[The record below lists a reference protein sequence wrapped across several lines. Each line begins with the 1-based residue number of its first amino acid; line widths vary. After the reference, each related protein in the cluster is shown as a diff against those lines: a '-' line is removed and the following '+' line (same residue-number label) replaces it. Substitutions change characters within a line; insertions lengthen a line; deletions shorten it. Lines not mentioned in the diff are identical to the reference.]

1 MRGRLARGMLAVRAK
16 EDNRF
21 AMRTLGLSAVPLG
34 CALIAVSCGQGPQ
47 PYSTFSGDAGRPGV
61 DAGPESGDLVG
72 DAHGPCVNLQCQQVD
87 CAAQNLPDTTVTGRV
102 FDPAGVNPLYDVI
115 VYVPNDT
122 VKPLTPGV
130 VCDQCGVLA
139 SGSPVVT
146 ALTGP
151 DGRFVLHDVP
161 SGDAIPLVIQLGKW
175 RKQLVIPHVAQCQ
188 DTPMSDPSKMRMPAK
203 QSEGDMPQM
212 AIATGGCDPFEC
224 LLRKIGIDASEF
236 TTEADGGR
244 VHLYQGVGGSGLQ
257 GSTGASQLWASKS
270 LSTYDMIIN
279 ACECHEEAQ
288 EKPQTSIDNLVAYAD
303 SGGRIFNTHY
313 QYYWIDPTQIT
324 VTPPVATNPAWQST
338 AVFVPEQNGTSS
350 IVGFVDTTFPKGDAF
365 SQWLMNVGAS
375 SSLDRFPIDQARY
388 NVQSA
393 NPPSTR
399 WVSNPNTGDTQTTGP
414 ALLHYTFNTPVGL
427 PEPAQCG
434 KVLFSDFH
442 VVSSLTSSPTF
453 PSECDGQPMT
463 PQELALEFM
472 LFDLSACIQVETQ
485 PPKPPPPIQ

>member
-1 MRGRLARGMLAVRAK
+1 
-16 EDNRF
+16 
-21 AMRTLGLSAVPLG
+21 MRTFRALGLSPLACLG
-34 CALIAVSCGQGPQ
+34 VVAAASCGDRPQ
-47 PYSTFSGDAGRPGV
+47 RVSVFFPDAGAPTV
-61 DAGPESGDLVG
+61 EAGAEAGNLVG
-72 DAHGPCVNLQCQQVD
+72 DARGPCVNLQCKQVD
-87 CAAQNLPDTTVTGRV
+87 CAAQSLPDTTVSGIV
-102 FDPAGVNPLYDVI
+102 FDPAGQNPLYNVI
-115 VYVPNDT
+115 VYVPNDD

-146 ALTGP
+146 ALTGA

-161 SGDAIPLVIQLGKW
+161 AGDQIPLVIQLGKW
-175 RKQLVIPHVAQCQ
+175 RKQLVIPHVAACQ

-203 QSEGDMPQM
+203 QSEGDMPQI

-224 LLRKIGIDASEF
+224 LLRKVGIDASEF
-236 TTEADGGR
+236 TTETGGGK
-244 VHLYQGVGGSGLQ
+244 VHVYQGVGGSALPDPTT
-257 GSTGASQLWASKS
+257 SAATLWASPS
-270 LSTYDMIIN
+270 LSTYDMIVN

-288 EKPQTSIDNLVAYAD
+288 EKPQSSIDNLVAYANA
-303 SGGRIFNTHY
+303 GGRLFNTHY
-313 QYYWIDPTQIT
+313 HYYWIDPTKIT
-324 VTPPVATNPAWQST
+324 GQPVASSNPSWATT
-338 AVFVPEQNGTSS
+338 AAFIPEQSGTTS
-350 IVGFVDTTFPKGDAF
+350 ITGFVDTTFPKGDAF
-365 SQWLMNVGAS
+365 AHWLVNVGAS

-388 NVQSA
+388 NAQTA

-399 WVSNPNTGDTQTTGP
+399 WVFNPNTGDTQTTGP

-427 PEPAQCG
+427 PEAKQCG

-453 PSECDGQPMT
+453 PSECDGAPMT

-472 LFDLSACIQVETQ
+472 LFDLSACIQEETQ